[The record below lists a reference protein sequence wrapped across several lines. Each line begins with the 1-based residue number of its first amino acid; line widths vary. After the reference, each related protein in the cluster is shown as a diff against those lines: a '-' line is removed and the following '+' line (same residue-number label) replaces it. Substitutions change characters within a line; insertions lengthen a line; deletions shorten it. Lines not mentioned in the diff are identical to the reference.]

1 MADSMVHHFKYI
13 LNVFFSLN
21 RLSVWTDLGNAV
33 IGFDLLVF
41 MDIVNR
47 FLVFKKS
54 FYFLPKW
61 NEEEIINKND
71 DDHDKSLLSK
81 YQIKTDVLNEI
92 IKYCQAHMV
101 VMLHSKLPQF
111 RNAWIQRNLS
121 LAYYFTYIYVYS

>member
-1 MADSMVHHFKYI
+1 M
-13 LNVFFSLN
+13 
-21 RLSVWTDLGNAV
+21 

-92 IKYCQAHMV
+92 IKYCQAHMA